1 MMRRGILAAL
11 SAAVIGLGLNASA
24 SAAEFEAPPLQ
35 DWSFSGIFGAYDK
48 ASLQRGFQVYR
59 EVCAGCHGMK
69 LVAYRNLSALGYSEK
84 EVKAFAAEAEVTD
97 GPNDEGEMFQR
108 PGLPADRFVPPF
120 ANDQAARA
128 ANNGAFPPDLSVLTK
143 ARYKR
148 MGWEGSDYIYAVLT
162 GYHDEPPA
170 EFQEKY
176 RKEQEEKNKGKKD
189 KDKKEIKDFQV
200 SEGMSFNLY
209 FPGYQIAMPPPLA
222 DDGVEFAD
230 GTKATVDQMA
240 KDVTTFLAWAAEPE
254 MEERKRLGI
263 KVILF
268 LLVMTGLL
276 FALKRKIWADLH

>member
-1 MMRRGILAAL
+1 MMRRGILATL
-11 SAAVIGLGLNASA
+11 SAALIGLGVGASA

-35 DWSFSGIFGAYDK
+35 DWSFSGIFGAFDK

-59 EVCAGCHGMK
+59 EVCAGCHSLK

-97 GPNDEGEMFQR
+97 GPNDDGEMFQR
-108 PGLPADRFVPPF
+108 PGLPSDRFVPPF

-143 ARYKR
+143 ARYRR

-162 GYHDEPPA
+162 GYRDPP
-170 EFQEKY
+170 
-176 RKEQEEKNKGKKD
+176 KG
-189 KDKKEIKDFQV
+189 V
-200 SEGMSFNLY
+200 AVAEGMNYNPY
-209 FPGYQIAMPPPLA
+209 FPSERIAMPPPLA

-230 GTKATVDQMA
+230 GTKATVNQMA
-240 KDVTTFLAWAAEPE
+240 EDVTTFLAWAAEPE

-268 LLVMTGLL
+268 LLVLTGLL
-276 FALKRKIWADLH
+276 LALKRKIWADLH